1 MKHIKIIIIFVFLFL
16 LQGCSFK
23 DPKYINFKE
32 KESPNFYINEISSKL
47 LNGEDF
53 SLEIFNTNLYKK
65 IKIDDSEKV
74 VINNFIN
81 SLADSNYIDNEKPIT
96 DEIYEMRILFDDEK
110 YIIKVYNENIVT
122 VFPWDGIYEEDI
134 INMVN
139 VPQRNNPMDF
149 CKNIEEIINLN
160 Q

>member
-1 MKHIKIIIIFVFLFL
+1 
-16 LQGCSFK
+16 
-23 DPKYINFKE
+23 
-32 KESPNFYINEISSKL
+32 
-47 LNGEDF
+47 
-53 SLEIFNTNLYKK
+53 
-65 IKIDDSEKV
+65 
-74 VINNFIN
+74 
-81 SLADSNYIDNEKPIT
+81 
-96 DEIYEMRILFDDEK
+96 MRILFDDEK

-149 CKNIEEIINLN
+149 CKNIEERINLN

>member
-81 SLADSNYIDNEKPIT
+81 SLAYSNYIDNEKPIT

-149 CKNIEEIINLN
+149 CKNIEERINLN